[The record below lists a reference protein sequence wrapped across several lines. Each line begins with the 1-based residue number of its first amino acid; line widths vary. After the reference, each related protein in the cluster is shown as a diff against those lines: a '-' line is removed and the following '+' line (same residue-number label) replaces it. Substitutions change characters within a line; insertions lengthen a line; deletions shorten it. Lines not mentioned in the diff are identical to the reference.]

1 LRAFLGGF
9 MAGQESSASQ
19 VRKADRV
26 AVLGFYLF
34 LMMLGSLVVPLIY
47 EIKSGVDRPIFLGLV
62 LACWGTKFI
71 ESRLL
76 RRALEVGA
84 KPTAQS

>member
-1 LRAFLGGF
+1 

-34 LMMLGSLVVPLIY
+34 LMMLGSLLIPLIF
-47 EIKSGVDRPIFLGLV
+47 EIKSGVDRPIFFGLV
-62 LACWGTKFI
+62 LACWGTKIF

-76 RRALEVGA
+76 RRALEMGV